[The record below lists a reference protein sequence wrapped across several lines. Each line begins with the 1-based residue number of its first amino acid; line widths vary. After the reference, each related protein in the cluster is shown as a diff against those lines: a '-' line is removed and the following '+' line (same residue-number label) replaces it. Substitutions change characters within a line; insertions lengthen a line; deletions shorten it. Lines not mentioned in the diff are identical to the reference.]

1 MKIGELARQSG
12 LNASRIRFY
21 EARGL
26 LHAVVRGEN
35 GYRSYPPEALQVLRI
50 ITGAQRAGFS
60 LEEIRKLIPAD
71 LSSWDQDE
79 LLQALRRKV
88 TDIAAMEEQ
97 LRQSRAE
104 IERLLEVIAAR
115 PADMACSDNARR
127 VLGEVR

>member
-26 LHAVVRGEN
+26 LHAVLRGDN

-50 ITGAQRAGFS
+50 ITGAQKAGFS

-71 LSSWDQDE
+71 LNSWDHAE

-88 TDIAAMEEQ
+88 IDIAAMEEQ

-104 IERLLEVIAAR
+104 IERLLEVIEAR
-115 PADMACSDNARR
+115 PADMACGDNARR
-127 VLGEVR
+127 VMGEVR

>member
-35 GYRSYPPEALQVLRI
+35 GYRSYPPEALQVLRS

-71 LSSWDQDE
+71 LSSWDQEE

-88 TDIAAMEEQ
+88 IDITAMEEQ
-97 LRQSRAE
+97 LRQSRTE
-104 IERLLEVIAAR
+104 LERLLAVIAAR
-115 PADMACSDNARR
+115 PADMACDDNARR
-127 VLGEVR
+127 VLSEVR

>member
-71 LSSWDQDE
+71 LSNWDQEE

-104 IERLLEVIAAR
+104 IERLLVVIAAR
-115 PADMACSDNARR
+115 PPDMTCNDNARR
-127 VLGEVR
+127 VLSEVR

>member
-26 LHAVVRGEN
+26 LHAVARGDN
-35 GYRSYPPEALQVLRI
+35 GYRSYPPEALLALRL
-50 ITGAQRAGFS
+50 ITGAQRTGFS

-71 LSSWDQDE
+71 LNSWDHDE
-79 LLQALRRKV
+79 LVQVLRRKV
-88 TDIAAMEEQ
+88 DDIAAMEEQ
-97 LRQSRAE
+97 LRQSRVE

-115 PADMACSDNARR
+115 PDDMACDDNAKR
-127 VLGEVR
+127 VLGEVL

>member
-1 MKIGELARQSG
+1 MKIGELAKQSG

-71 LSSWDQDE
+71 LSSWDQEE

-88 TDIAAMEEQ
+88 IDITAMEEQ
-97 LRQSRAE
+97 LRQSRTE
-104 IERLLEVIAAR
+104 LERLLAVIAAR
-115 PADMACSDNARR
+115 PADMACDDNARR
-127 VLGEVR
+127 VLSEVR

>member
-1 MKIGELARQSG
+1 MKIGELAKQSG

-71 LSSWDQDE
+71 LSSWDQEE

-88 TDIAAMEEQ
+88 IDITAMEE
-97 LRQSRAE
+97 
-104 IERLLEVIAAR
+104 
-115 PADMACSDNARR
+115 
-127 VLGEVR
+127 

>member
-26 LHAVVRGEN
+26 LHAVARGDN
-35 GYRSYPPEALQVLRI
+35 GYRSYPPEALLALRL
-50 ITGAQRAGFS
+50 ITGAQRTGFS

-71 LSSWDQDE
+71 LSSWDHDE
-79 LLQALRRKV
+79 LVQVLRRKV
-88 TDIAAMEEQ
+88 DDIVAMEEQ

-115 PADMACSDNARR
+115 PDDMACDDNARR
-127 VLGEVR
+127 VLSEVR

>member
-1 MKIGELARQSG
+1 MRIGELAKQSG

-60 LEEIRKLIPAD
+60 LEEIRKLIGKVEQRGYTLIPLD
-71 LSSWDQDE
+71 LHYKGG
-79 LLQALRRKV
+79 RIK
-88 TDIAAMEEQ
+88 
-97 LRQSRAE
+97 
-104 IERLLEVIAAR
+104 LEVGLAKGKQHHDKRATERDKQWQRDKQRLIR
-115 PADMACSDNARR
+115 NR
-127 VLGEVR
+127 